1 MFYQQHT
8 DVTNTDGDNTNIRWV
23 HVTCAIHRAVQH
35 VLIMRLGEY
44 PLDRGVG
51 VMVHNGD
58 AVLERAITL
67 NVKCH
72 FYTFRKESTI
82 RIVGASIVFNWQSP

>member
-1 MFYQQHT
+1 MCNPQGCPTRLY
-8 DVTNTDGDNTNIRWV
+8 N
-23 HVTCAIHRAVQH
+23 AVRR
-35 VLIMRLGEY
+35 VPPPSG
-44 PLDRGVG
+44 GG
-51 VMVHNGD
+51 GGAVMVHNGD